1 MIDILNEEEFYIFH
15 DDDKFLYPSE
25 QALKEN
31 KFNISEEHYYSVL
44 NPEIIIF
51 NDYIIFLIPEND
63 YVVICYK
70 NRNDELEIVRE
81 CIY

>member
-15 DDDKFLYPSE
+15 DEDKFLYPSE

-31 KFNISEEHYYSVL
+31 KFNIYGENFYSVL

-70 NRNDELEIVRE
+70 NRNEKLEILKE

>member
-1 MIDILNEEEFYIFH
+1 MMTISFYIH
-15 DDDKFLYPSE
+15 RRTSI
-25 QALKEN
+25 KEN
-31 KFNISEEHYYSVL
+31 KFNIYGEHYYSVL

-63 YVVICYK
+63 YLVICYK
-70 NRNDELEIVRE
+70 NRNDELEIVKE